1 MPVIT
6 VTLGGIGR
14 GTVVQGW
21 PQKKTQALPKNKLKQ
36 ERFGHGSSGR
46 ECKSNIH
53 S

>member
-21 PQKKTQALPKNKLKQ
+21 PQEKTQGPSQKQTKAKKVRAWLKW
-36 ERFGHGSSGR
+36 ERVQ
-46 ECKSNIH
+46 I
-53 S
+53 